1 MWCEEYL
8 LAHSSQFKVNWKR
21 LSFVT
26 WRNNPSW
33 VPADIPIARET
44 HFSPQVNWKRSS
56 CRFRIGSWQLLCF
69 LEDTILTSLSFTK
82 DLVGWGSLLP
92 RDVHGNF
99 SSIPQGW
106 QWKDGRM
113 ECRRASGRLKQKL
126 WTLSSKK
133 STWTCYVSRFPTT
146 ANRAEQ
152 RHQAFI
158 GSLTCRLARSD
169 AMISKQIRDKNKKF

>member
-1 MWCEEYL
+1 MWCEKYL

-21 LSFVT
+21 
-26 WRNNPSW
+26 
-33 VPADIPIARET
+33 
-44 HFSPQVNWKRSS
+44 SS
-56 CRFRIGSWQLLCF
+56 CRFRIGSCQLLCF

-92 RDVHGNF
+92 RDVHRNF

-113 ECRRASGRLKQKL
+113 ECRRGSGRLKQTL

-133 STWTCYVSRFPTT
+133 STWTCCVSRFPTT

-158 GSLTCRLARSD
+158 GSLTCKKPEAMPWFQNKSEIQIKFLKYTHLYVFQSHQSHPRSPID
-169 AMISKQIRDKNKKF
+169 CPPWDWYRKGGHV